1 MRKGLGLIPTAAIVT
16 LALMA
21 TGAAASDGGGQAA
34 SACSNETVNAGKH
47 VGKLTLRFVL
57 IGSLSC
63 DTAHRLVRAYF
74 HHVATGGHCEGT
86 QCLVSF
92 PGGWDCG
99 YFFATESHETGG
111 AIAGCAQGSGAR
123 IRVYRVGRRSKRKS
137 ASGARSTASSACA
150 TQTSKNAIG
159 RQWSWRVVLHGKD
172 SCAEAIR
179 TEHAYIR
186 ALREGRCPSRICS
199 EVTFPGGWT
208 CSSLSAVEE
217 KEAGNGLTG
226 GCERKGA
233 SFKVYKV
240 TNHGGKPGTLHLR
253 EFLSPDRKVWCTGR
267 TCGTYPE
274 PPTRSAEIDSNGTVT
289 ICSVPQLIYPPGG
302 HVPEGCALQNWNADA
317 PILKYGQRTEQYGLR
332 CTSATNG
339 ITCTVV
345 AGAGKGKGFR
355 IDASKAV
362 EVG

>member
-1 MRKGLGLIPTAAIVT
+1 MLVALGLALAA
-16 LALMA
+16 LAPYA
-21 TGAAASDGGGQAA
+21 FAAQSPRGARA
-34 SACSNETVNAGKH
+34 SACSNVTVKALNGGKL
-47 VGKLTLRFVL
+47 GKLTLRFVL
-57 IGSLSC
+57 IGSVSC
-63 DTAHRLVRAYF
+63 DTAHRLIRAYF

-111 AIAGCAQGSGAR
+111 GIAGCGQSSGAR
-123 IRVYRVGRRSKRKS
+123 IRVYWVSRRSKRKS
-137 ASGARSTASSACA
+137 APGARSTASSACA
-150 TQTSKNAIG
+150 PQTSKNAMG
-159 RQWSWRVVLHGKD
+159 RQWSWRVVLHGKV

-208 CSSLSAVEE
+208 CSSLSAAEE

-240 TNHGGKPGTLHLR
+240 TNHEGKPGTLHLR
-253 EFLSPDRKVWCTGR
+253 EFLSPDREVWCTGR
-267 TCGTYPE
+267 TCGTYLE

-289 ICSVPQLIYPPGG
+289 ICSVPQLVYPPGG

-355 IDASKAV
+355 IDASEAV